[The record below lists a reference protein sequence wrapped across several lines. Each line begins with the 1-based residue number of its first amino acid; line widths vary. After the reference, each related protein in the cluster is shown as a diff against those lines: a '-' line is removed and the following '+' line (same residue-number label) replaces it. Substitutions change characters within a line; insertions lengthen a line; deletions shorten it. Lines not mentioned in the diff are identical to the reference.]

1 MRVVSALNRPFI
13 AGSSKDRLSGRLG
26 VWRPGA
32 VHQFVR
38 NVVLD
43 GGMRNKVAKT
53 VGLVVMA
60 LALGL
65 VLGAVT
71 KFGLGHDFAVA
82 VEASSAS
89 AIAAQ

>member
-1 MRVVSALNRPFI
+1 MRI
-13 AGSSKDRLSGRLG
+13 
-26 VWRPGA
+26 
-32 VHQFVR
+32 
-38 NVVLD
+38 
-43 GGMRNKVAKT
+43 KVAKT
-53 VGLVVMA
+53 VMLVVMA

-71 KFGLGHDFAVA
+71 KFGFGHDFAVA